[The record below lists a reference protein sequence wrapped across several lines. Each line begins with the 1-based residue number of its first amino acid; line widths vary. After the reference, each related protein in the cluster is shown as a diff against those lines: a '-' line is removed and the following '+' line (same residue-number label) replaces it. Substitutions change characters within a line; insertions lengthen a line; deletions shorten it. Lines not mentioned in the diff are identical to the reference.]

1 MFPSI
6 RKRGMKAFELVER
19 EISPQCREVAVIGEL
34 DLAVA
39 DRLLALLDRGTD
51 DCPKILI
58 SLAECE
64 FIDSTG
70 IAVVVGAYRRAGER
84 GGQLAI
90 YAPSAQV
97 RRVLEVTG
105 LTQNGLVFE
114 TAEQAQAVFADGA
127 SR

>member
-1 MFPSI
+1 MST
-6 RKRGMKAFELVER
+6 KAFELVER
-19 EISPQCREVAVIGEL
+19 EISPDCREIAVIGEL

-39 DRLLALLDRGTD
+39 DQLSALLARGARDR
-51 DCPKILI
+51 PQILI
-58 SLAECE
+58 SLDECE

-70 IAVVVGAYRRAGER
+70 IAVVVGAYRQAAER
-84 GGQLAI
+84 GGRLAV

-105 LTQNGLVFE
+105 LIQNGLVFE
-114 TAEQAQAVFADGA
+114 TAEQAQADFMDGA

>member
-1 MFPSI
+1 
-6 RKRGMKAFELVER
+6 MKPFELVER
-19 EISPQCREVAVIGEL
+19 EISAECREVAVIGEL

-39 DRLLALLDRGTD
+39 DRLSALLDRAAGEV
-51 DCPKILI
+51 PQILI
-58 SLAECE
+58 SLDKCE

-70 IAVVVGAYRRAGER
+70 IAVVVRGHREADER
-84 GGQLAI
+84 GGRLAV
-90 YAPSAQV
+90 YGPSAQV

-114 TAEQAQAVFADGA
+114 TAEQAQTAFKDGA

>member
-1 MFPSI
+1 MSQLESG
-6 RKRGMKAFELVER
+6 RMKSFELIER
-19 EISPQCREVAVIGEL
+19 ELSADCREVAVIGEL

-39 DRLLALLDRGTD
+39 DQLSAVLDRAARD
-51 DCPKILI
+51 VPQILI
-58 SLAECE
+58 SLDKCE

-70 IAVVVGAYRRAGER
+70 IAVVVRAHREASER
-84 GGQLAI
+84 GGRFAV
-90 YAPSAQV
+90 YGPSAQV

-114 TAEQAQAVFADGA
+114 TAEQAQAVFMDGA

>member
-1 MFPSI
+1 
-6 RKRGMKAFELVER
+6 MKSFMLVER
-19 EISPQCREVAVIGEL
+19 EVSPQCREVAVIGEL

-39 DRLLALLDRGTD
+39 DQLSVLLDRTSAD
-51 DCPKILI
+51 WPEILI
-58 SLAECE
+58 SLDKCE

-70 IAVVVGAYRRAGER
+70 IAVVVGAYRKATER
-84 GGQLAI
+84 GGRLAV

-114 TAEQAQAVFADGA
+114 TAEQAQAVFVDG
-127 SR
+127 SSE

>member
-1 MFPSI
+1 MRS
-6 RKRGMKAFELVER
+6 FELVER
-19 EISPQCREVAVIGEL
+19 EVSPQCREIAVIGEL

-39 DRLLALLDRGTD
+39 DQLSAALERAVGEWQT
-51 DCPKILI
+51 LI
-58 SLAECE
+58 SLDQCE

-70 IAVVVGAYRRAGER
+70 IAVVVGAYRQATER
-84 GGQLAI
+84 GGRLAV

-105 LTQNGLVFE
+105 LTKNGLVFD
-114 TAEQAQAVFADGA
+114 TAEQARAVFE